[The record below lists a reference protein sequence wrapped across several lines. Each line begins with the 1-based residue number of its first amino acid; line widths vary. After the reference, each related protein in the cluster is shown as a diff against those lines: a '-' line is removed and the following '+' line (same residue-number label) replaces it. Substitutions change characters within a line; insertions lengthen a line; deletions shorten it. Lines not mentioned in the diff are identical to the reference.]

1 MIESMTGFGRGDAH
15 KNGTT
20 VSVEIRS
27 VNNRYCEVTFK
38 MPSLLQQKEHE
49 FRDLIQKNFERGKFN
64 ILITLESSDA
74 MEPALVI
81 NEQAVLA
88 YTKVL
93 NQLRETTSIEQP
105 VSLDHFLHFNDLFTS
120 RQVSDEEVAL
130 VYELALTACRKAI
143 DEIRTMRRQE
153 GKYLADDM
161 ISRLSNIGSIIEN
174 VRSIA
179 SGRIEDARTRFR
191 ERIAAMVTDESF
203 DPDRLELE
211 IAILADKLDITEE
224 VVRLDAH
231 LKFFTEAM
239 QNNEAS
245 GRKLNFLL
253 QEMLREINT
262 IGSKSYNADIAHH
275 VVNVKETLEK
285 IREQVQNIE

>member
-1 MIESMTGFGRGDAH
+1 MIESMTGFGRGEAY

-20 VSVEIRS
+20 VSVEMRS
-27 VNNRYCEVTFK
+27 VNNRFCEVTLK

-64 ILITLESSDA
+64 IQISLESSDT
-74 MEPALVI
+74 MGPALVI
-81 NEQAVLA
+81 NKKAVSS
-88 YTKVL
+88 YKNVL
-93 NQLRETTSIEQP
+93 DQLREVASINET
-105 VSLDHFLHFNDLFTS
+105 VNLEHFLHFNDLFTS
-120 RQVSDEEVAL
+120 REVSDEEVKL
-130 VYELALTACRKAI
+130 VYELAMNACQKAI
-143 DEIRTMRRQE
+143 GEIRTMRRQE

-161 ISRLSNIGSIIEN
+161 LKRLTNIGTIIEN

-179 SGRIEDARTRFR
+179 SGRIDDARTRFR
-191 ERIAAMVTDESF
+191 DRIAAMVTDESF
-203 DPDRLELE
+203 DPERLELE

-224 VVRLDAH
+224 LVRLDAH

-239 QNNEAS
+239 QNKEAS

>member
-1 MIESMTGFGRGDAH
+1 MIESMTGFGRGEAY

-20 VSVEIRS
+20 VSVEMRS
-27 VNNRYCEVTFK
+27 VNNRYCEVSFK

-64 ILITLESSDA
+64 ILISLESSDTL
-74 MEPALVI
+74 EPALMI
-81 NEQAVLA
+81 NEQAVLT
-88 YTKVL
+88 YKKVL
-93 NQLRETTSIEQP
+93 NKLREAASIDEP
-105 VSLDHFLHFNDLFTS
+105 VGLEHYLQFNDLFTN
-120 RQVSDEEVAL
+120 REVSEAEVDL
-130 VYELALTACRKAI
+130 VYDLAMTACRKATE
-143 DEIRTMRRQE
+143 EIRKMRRQE
-153 GKYLADDM
+153 GKFLADDM
-161 ISRLSNIGSIIEN
+161 IRRLSNIGSIIEN

-179 SGRIEDARTRFR
+179 SGRIEETRTRFR

-224 VVRLDAH
+224 LVRLDAH

-239 QNNEAS
+239 HNNEAS

-275 VVNVKETLEK
+275 VVNAKELLEK